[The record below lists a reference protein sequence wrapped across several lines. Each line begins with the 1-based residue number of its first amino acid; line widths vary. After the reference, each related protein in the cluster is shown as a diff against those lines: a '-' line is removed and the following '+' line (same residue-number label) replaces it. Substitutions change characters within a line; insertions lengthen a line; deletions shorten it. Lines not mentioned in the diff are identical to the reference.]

1 MLTHARILSACSSA
15 FLCLISAFILAWPQA
30 QASNK
35 PKLHVL
41 RESRN
46 PPVGR
51 RLLVAWPESHA
62 MHSVSVLRCYARL
75 TQVDLQNSSQAPG
88 VSFGSFRIFL
98 SFSRCIALFLGSTP
112 GGTESCG
119 AVFAPAFADNS
130 RSELS
135 IQKTSFVYL

>member
-1 MLTHARILSACSSA
+1 MPEYLAPALRPSFASSLLL
-15 FLCLISAFILAWPQA
+15 FSPGRRLKQA
-30 QASNK
+30 TSEATCAQ
-35 PKLHVL
+35 
-41 RESRN
+41 RSRN